1 MSDPQLKPTAL
12 LLPGGGARVAYQVGV
27 LRALGEITGHLAPN
41 PFPIICGTSAGAIN
55 AAALASRADNFA
67 RATAELEQLWRKL
80 TVAHVYRSDICGVA
94 WNTLRLVFSLFNAGI
109 AAGRPVALLDNSPLR
124 ETLLKAVDFDAISE
138 HIATGALRAVCVT
151 AMNYSQSM
159 STSFF
164 QGGPAASGWQRW
176 RRQGI
181 PSPLSIKHLMASSAI
196 PTIFPPEPI
205 GPHYFGDGALRQLNP
220 ISPALH
226 LGAERVLVIAA
237 SGHRRTY
244 ERPPRPIQSPA
255 FGQII
260 GHLLN
265 SAFID
270 SLESDIEL
278 LERINE
284 MIRCQPQVGSCHAT
298 EGLKPVDLMVLSPSQ
313 DIDAIAGEHFGELP
327 LSMRLFLRLSGGS
340 SDTGGI
346 NTASYLLFTPNFIAE
361 LINLG
366 YSDTMAERERIAAF
380 MAGRYSEK
388 PG

>member
-1 MSDPQLKPTAL
+1 MTASNLKPTAL

-27 LRALGEITGHLAPN
+27 LRALGEITSDLAPN

-67 RATAELEQLWRKL
+67 NASAELEQLWRKL
-80 TVAHVYRSDICGVA
+80 TVNLVYRSDLCGVA
-94 WNTLRLVFSLFNAGI
+94 WNTLRLWFSLVNAGI

-124 ETLLKAVDFDAISE
+124 DTLLKAVDFDAISG
-138 HIATGALRAVCVT
+138 HITAGHLQAVCVT

-159 STSFF
+159 STSFY
-164 QGGPAASGWQRW
+164 QGGPASSGWQRW
-176 RRQGI
+176 RRQGVA
-181 PSPLSIKHLMASSAI
+181 SPLSIKHLMASSAI

-220 ISPALH
+220 VSPALH
-226 LGAERVLVIAA
+226 LGAQRVLVIAA
-237 SGHRRTY
+237 SGHRRVY

-284 MIRCQPQVGSCHAT
+284 MIRLRPDGNST
-298 EGLKPVDLMVLSPSQ
+298 DGLKPVDLMVLSPSR
-313 DIDAIAGEHFGELP
+313 DIDTIAGEHFGELP
-327 LSMRLFLRLSGGS
+327 LSMRMFLRLSGGS
-340 SDTGGI
+340 RDTGGI

-361 LINLG
+361 LIELG
-366 YSDTMAERERIAAF
+366 YADTLAERDRIRAF
-380 MAGRYSEK
+380 MAGHYSEK
-388 PG
+388 PA